1 MMMNGERRGF
11 LFLVVGP
18 SGVGKDSLIDG
29 ARHWL
34 ADDLSYHFPKRI
46 ITRSEEAGGE
56 DHQAATAA
64 DFERLEADGAFMLS
78 WGAHGHRYGIPRS
91 AADALA
97 QGRSVVVNVSRQI
110 IDLARQKWAPVRVVV
125 VSAPREVLAERLT
138 ARGRETADVIQS
150 RLDRADAYRIE
161 GDDVRSLINA
171 DRLDR
176 AIDCFVALLEHEMRT
191 AVMPA
196 ERESGRS
203 G

>member
-1 MMMNGERRGF
+1 MMNGERRGL

-34 ADDLSYHFPKRI
+34 ADDLSYHFPKRV
-46 ITRSEEAGGE
+46 ITRSQGAGGE
-56 DHQAATAA
+56 DHQAATVA

-78 WGAHGHRYGIPRS
+78 WGAHGHHYGIPTS
-91 AADALA
+91 AAEALA
-97 QGRSVVVNVSRQI
+97 QGRSVVVNVSRQV
-110 IDLARQKWAPVRVVV
+110 IDLARRQWAPVRVVV

-138 ARGRETADVIQS
+138 ARGREAADVIQS

-171 DRLDR
+171 DRLDQ
-176 AIDCFVALLEHEMRT
+176 AIDRFVGLLEHELRIL
-191 AVMPA
+191 VIPA
-196 ERESGRS
+196 EKESGRS

>member
-1 MMMNGERRGF
+1 MMNGERRGL

-34 ADDLSYHFPKRI
+34 VDDLSYHFPKRV
-46 ITRSEEAGGE
+46 ITRSEGAGGE
-56 DHQAATAA
+56 DHQAATVA
-64 DFERLEADGAFMLS
+64 DFERQKSDGAFMLS
-78 WGAHGHRYGIPRS
+78 WQAHGHHYGIPTS
-91 AADALA
+91 AADALV

-110 IDLARQKWAPVRVVV
+110 IDLARRKWAPVRVVV
-125 VSAPREVLAERLT
+125 VSAPREVLAERLS

-161 GDDVRSLINA
+161 GDDVRMLVNA
-171 DRLDR
+171 DRLER
-176 AIDCFVALLEHEMRT
+176 AIDRFVALLEHELRT
-191 AVMPA
+191 TLTPS
-196 ERESGRS
+196 ERESERS

>member
-1 MMMNGERRGF
+1 MVNGDRRGV

-34 ADDLSYHFPKRI
+34 ADDLSYHFPKRV
-46 ITRSEEAGGE
+46 ITRSEAAGGE
-56 DHQAATAA
+56 DHQAASVAE
-64 DFERLEADGAFMLS
+64 FERLEADGAFMLS
-78 WGAHGHRYGIPRS
+78 WGAHGHRYGIPMS
-91 AADALA
+91 AAGALA
-97 QGRSVVVNVSRQI
+97 QGRSVVANVSRQI
-110 IDLARQKWAPVRVVV
+110 IGLARRQWAPVRIVV
-125 VSAPREVLAERLT
+125 VSAPREVLAERLA

-161 GDDVRSLINA
+161 GDDVRSLVNA

-176 AIDCFVALLEHEMRT
+176 AIDRFVALLEHELRT
-191 AVMPA
+191 TIMPPGK
-196 ERESGRS
+196 ESARS